1 MKETQNKSLLTELTC
16 EDSATVNGGHYY
28 RPCYYSRR
36 YRPSYSYRRPNYG
49 SGSGSGY
56 GGGYAVNQV
65 TNVNVLIND

>member
-1 MKETQNKSLLTELTC
+1 MKDTQNKSLLMELTN
-16 EDSATVNGGHYY
+16 EDSATVNGGRYY

-36 YRPSYSYRRPNYG
+36 HRPSYHSYNRPSYG
-49 SGSGSGY
+49 SGYGY